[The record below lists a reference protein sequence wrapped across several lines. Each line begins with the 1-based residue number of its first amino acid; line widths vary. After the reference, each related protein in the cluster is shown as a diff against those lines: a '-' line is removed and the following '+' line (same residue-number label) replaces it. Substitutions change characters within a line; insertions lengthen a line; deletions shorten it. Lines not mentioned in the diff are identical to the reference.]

1 MFLKS
6 LSSLIYG
13 YKMVLDMAKLAP
25 LPPAPVIMT
34 CFGHCGIGLGAES
47 YRRLLLDVG
56 ADPLRPVLHGEK
68 EEAKVLKR
76 YGSTILRFPNS
87 YAGAAIP
94 LIPRALLVDLD
105 PRAANLILQS
115 YPDLFAL
122 RDKHVIHGSG
132 GAARNWAEG
141 RTRFVKEVTAKL
153 DIQKQLASLS
163 PEPVRGFTVPFAMG
177 GGTGSSFA
185 CAFMQYIK
193 KEALGNA
200 TVATFGLLPEFGWD
214 PVIYEAAAVN
224 IVMNLEYQI
233 KYSDCSILLDNK
245 ALRQLSHKFDHKLS
259 KVPSIIDDL
268 PKEQEVGWRDYRG
281 MNLVAANAISMFI
294 ASFAR
299 ETEWDMSNYR
309 TWLATKRPKF
319 AVPWVIP
326 AIPSEAHWN
335 LIPRGKSTTMEGII
349 EAARHREDAIL
360 FDIDEN
366 DIRNKG
372 GPRDSCCALVKVSG
386 EFDMKEREALKAVI
400 KDKFNIEDSRM
411 IFVKI
416 PIMEREPASV
426 TILVNTKAIGPKI
439 LEIARAAEEAWD
451 SYKEEYAK
459 WGLTNEEF
467 KQALMDVVHHF
478 S

>member
-1 MFLKS
+1 MS
-6 LSSLIYG
+6 
-13 YKMVLDMAKLAP
+13 KLAP
-25 LPPAPVIMT
+25 LPPAPVLMT

-56 ADPLRPVLHGEK
+56 ADPLKPTLRSER
-68 EEAKVLKR
+68 EESRVLKR

-87 YAGAAIP
+87 YAGGEVP

-122 RDKHVIHGSG
+122 RDKHVIHGAG

-141 RTRFVKEVTAKL
+141 RTRFIKEVSAKF
-153 DIQKQLASLS
+153 DMQKQLSALS

-185 CAFMQYIK
+185 SSFIQFIK
-193 KEALGNA
+193 KDTKEHA
-200 TVATFGLLPEFGWD
+200 TIATLGLLPEFGWD
-214 PVIYEAAAVN
+214 PVIFEAAAIN

-233 KYSDCSILLDNK
+233 KYSDCSILFSNK
-245 ALRQLSHKFDHKLS
+245 TLRQLSHKFEKKLE
-259 KVPSIIDDL
+259 KIPSIIDDL
-268 PKEQEVGWRDYRG
+268 PHEHEVGWKDYKG
-281 MNLVAANAISMFI
+281 MNLIAANAISMFV

-309 TWLATKRPKF
+309 TWLATKRPRF
-319 AVPWVIP
+319 AIPWVIP
-326 AIPSEAHWN
+326 IIPEENQWGTN
-335 LIPRGKSTTMEGII
+335 LLSSGKANTMEGIMEHI
-349 EAARHREDAIL
+349 GKRQDAIL

-366 DIRNKG
+366 DIRNNG
-372 GPRDSCCALVKVSG
+372 GPKDSCCALVKIKG
-386 EFDMKEREALKAVI
+386 EFDAKERETLKRII
-400 KDKFNIEDSRM
+400 KDRFNIEDSRM

-416 PIMEREPASV
+416 PILESEQANI

-439 LEIARAAEEAWD
+439 LEIAREAEESWD
-451 SYKEEYAK
+451 AYKEEYGK
-459 WGLTNEEF
+459 WGLTTEEF
-467 KQALMDVVHHF
+467 KTSLMDVIHQF

>member
-1 MFLKS
+1 
-6 LSSLIYG
+6 
-13 YKMVLDMAKLAP
+13 MAKLAP

-56 ADPLRPVLHGEK
+56 ADPLKPVLHGEK

-76 YGSTILRFPNS
+76 YGSTILRFPSS
-87 YAGAAIP
+87 YGGGDIP

-141 RTRFVKEVTAKL
+141 RTRFTKEISTKF

-193 KEALGNA
+193 KDTKEHA
-200 TVATFGLLPEFGWD
+200 TVVTFGLLPEFGWD
-214 PVIYEAAAVN
+214 PVIFEAAAIN

-233 KYSDCSILLDNK
+233 KYSDCSILFDNK
-245 ALRQLSHKFDHKLS
+245 TLRQIAHKFDHKLS

-268 PKEQEVGWRDYRG
+268 PKEHEVGWKDYKG
-281 MNLVAANAISMFI
+281 MNLIAANAMSMFI

-309 TWLATKRPKF
+309 TWLATKHPKF
-319 AVPWVIP
+319 AIPWMIPVVP
-326 AIPSEAHWN
+326 EGTHWN
-335 LIPRGKSTTMEGII
+335 LIPDGKSNTMEGII
-349 EAARHREDAIL
+349 NSVTHREDAVL
-360 FDIDEN
+360 FDIDETV
-366 DIRNKG
+366 IRDKG
-372 GPRDSCCALVKVSG
+372 GPRDSCCALVKVKG
-386 EFDMKEREALKAVI
+386 EFDMREREALKRII
-400 KDKFNIEDSRM
+400 KDRFNIEDSRM

-416 PIMEREPASV
+416 PIMENEAANV
-426 TILVNTKAIGPKI
+426 TILINTKAIGPKI
-439 LEIARAAEEAWD
+439 LEIAREAEEAWD
-451 SYKEEYAK
+451 SYKEEYSK
-459 WGLTNEEF
+459 WGLATEEF
-467 KQALMDVVHHF
+467 KQGLMDVVHHF

>member
-1 MFLKS
+1 MS
-6 LSSLIYG
+6 
-13 YKMVLDMAKLAP
+13 KLAP
-25 LPPAPVIMT
+25 LPPAPVLMT

-56 ADPLRPVLHGEK
+56 ADPLKPTLRNER
-68 EEAKVLKR
+68 EESRVLKR

-87 YAGAAIP
+87 YADGEIP

-122 RDKHVIHGSG
+122 RDKHVIHGAG

-141 RTRFVKEVTAKL
+141 RTRFIKEVTAKF
-153 DIQKQLASLS
+153 DMQKQLSALS
-163 PEPVRGFTVPFAMG
+163 PEPVRGFTVPFALG

-185 CAFMQYIK
+185 SAFIQFIK
-193 KEALGNA
+193 KDTKEHA
-200 TVATFGLLPEFGWD
+200 TIATLGLLPEFGWD
-214 PVIYEAAAVN
+214 PIIFEAAAIN
-224 IVMNLEYQI
+224 IVMSLEYQI
-233 KYSDCSILLDNK
+233 KYSDCSILFSNK
-245 ALRQLSHKFDHKLS
+245 TLRYLSHKFAKKLE

-268 PKEQEVGWRDYRG
+268 PKEHEVGWKDYKG
-281 MNLVAANAISMFI
+281 MNLIAANAISMFVS
-294 ASFAR
+294 SFAR

-319 AVPWVIP
+319 AIPWVIP
-326 AIPSEAHWN
+326 IIPGENQWN
-335 LIPRGKSTTMEGII
+335 TNLLSSGKSNTMEGIVEHI
-349 EAARHREDAIL
+349 SKRQDAVL

-366 DIRNKG
+366 DIRNNG
-372 GPRDSCCALVKVSG
+372 GPKDSCCALVKVKG
-386 EFDMKEREALKAVI
+386 EFDIKERDTLKRII
-400 KDKFNIEDSRM
+400 KDRFNIEEQRM

-416 PIMEREPASV
+416 PIMNSEQANV

-439 LEIARAAEEAWD
+439 LEIAREAEESWD
-451 SYKEEYAK
+451 AYKEEYGK
-459 WGLTNEEF
+459 WGLATEEF
-467 KQALMDVVHHF
+467 KTSLMDVIHQF

>member
-1 MFLKS
+1 
-6 LSSLIYG
+6 
-13 YKMVLDMAKLAP
+13 MAKFTP
-25 LPPAPVIMT
+25 LPPAPVLMT

-56 ADPLRPVLHGEK
+56 ADPLKPVLHGEK
-68 EEAKVLKR
+68 EESKVLKR

-87 YAGAAIP
+87 YNGGEIP

-122 RDKHVIHGSG
+122 RDKHVIHGTG

-141 RTRFVKEVTAKL
+141 RTRFTKEVSTKFDL
-153 DIQKQLASLS
+153 QKQLASLS

-185 CAFMQYIK
+185 SAFIEYIK
-193 KEALGNA
+193 KDTGAHA
-200 TVATFGLLPEFGWD
+200 TLATIGLLPEFGWD
-214 PVIYEAAAVN
+214 PVIFEAAAIN
-224 IVMNLEYQI
+224 IIMNLEYQI
-233 KYSDCSILLDNK
+233 KFSDCSILLDNK
-245 ALRQLSHKFDHKLS
+245 TLRKLS
-259 KVPSIIDDL
+259 QQFKNKLDKMQSIIDDL
-268 PKEQEVGWRDYRG
+268 PKEHEAGWKDYRG
-281 MNLVAANAISMFI
+281 MNIIAANAISMFI

-319 AVPWVIP
+319 AIPWVIP
-326 AIPSEAHWN
+326 LVPSGGHWN
-335 LIPRGKSTTMEGII
+335 PMNIDNNNTMEGIMD
-349 EAARHREDAIL
+349 AVHHKEDAIL

-366 DIRNKG
+366 AIRDKG
-372 GPRDSCCALVKVSG
+372 GSRDSCCALVKVRG
-386 EFDMKEREALKAVI
+386 EFDLKEREALKTVI
-400 KDKFNIEDSRM
+400 RDRFNIEDSRM

-416 PIMEREPASV
+416 PIMENEPAHV
-426 TILVNTKAIGPKI
+426 TILINTKAIGQKI
-439 LEIARAAEEAWD
+439 LDIATEAEQSWD
-451 SYKEEYAK
+451 SFREEYTK
-459 WGLTNEEF
+459 WGLVNEEF
-467 KQALMDVVHHF
+467 KQSLMDVVHHF

>member
-1 MFLKS
+1 MS
-6 LSSLIYG
+6 
-13 YKMVLDMAKLAP
+13 KLAP
-25 LPPAPVIMT
+25 LPPAPVLMT

-56 ADPLRPVLHGEK
+56 ADPLKPTLKNSKDESR
-68 EEAKVLKR
+68 VLKR
-76 YGSTILRFPNS
+76 YGSTILRFPQS
-87 YAGAAIP
+87 YGGSEIP

-122 RDKHVIHGSG
+122 REKHVVHGAG

-141 RTRFVKEVTAKL
+141 RTRFGQEMKSKA
-153 DIQKQLASLS
+153 DIQKQISALS

-185 CAFMQYIK
+185 SAFIEFVK
-193 KEALGNA
+193 RDSKEHA

-214 PVIYEAAAVN
+214 PVIFEAAAIN
-224 IVMNLEYQI
+224 IVMNLEYQT
-233 KYSDCSILLDNK
+233 KYSYCSILFSNK
-245 ALRQLSHKFDHKLS
+245 TLRKLAHQHE
-259 KVPSIIDDL
+259 KRLQKIPSIIDDL
-268 PKEQEVGWRDYRG
+268 PREHEVGWKDYKG
-281 MNLVAANAISMFI
+281 MNLIAANAISMFI

-319 AVPWVIP
+319 AIPWVMP
-326 AIPSEAHWN
+326 VVPSENQWGKD
-335 LIPRGKSTTMEGII
+335 LLGGKSNTMEDVITRVGK
-349 EAARHREDAIL
+349 REDALL
-360 FDIDEN
+360 FDIDET
-366 DIRNKG
+366 DIRNNG
-372 GPRDSCCALVKVSG
+372 GTRDSCCVLVKVRG
-386 EFDMKEREALKAVI
+386 EFDIKEREAIKRII
-400 KDKFNIEDSRM
+400 KDKFNIEESRM

-416 PIMEREPASV
+416 PIMEGEQANI

-439 LEIARAAEEAWD
+439 LDIAKEAEESWD
-451 SYKEEYAK
+451 AYKEEYGK
-459 WGLTNEEF
+459 WGLTTEEF
-467 KQALMDVVHHF
+467 KQGLMDVVHQF

>member
-1 MFLKS
+1 
-6 LSSLIYG
+6 
-13 YKMVLDMAKLAP
+13 MAKFAP
-25 LPPAPVIMT
+25 LPPAPVLMT

-56 ADPLRPVLHGEK
+56 ADPLKPVLHGEK
-68 EEAKVLKR
+68 EESKVLKR

-87 YAGAAIP
+87 YNGGEIP

-122 RDKHVIHGSG
+122 RDKHVIHGAG

-141 RTRFVKEVTAKL
+141 RTRFMKEVSTKFNV
-153 DIQKQLASLS
+153 QKQLASLS

-185 CAFMQYIK
+185 CAFMEYIK
-193 KEALGNA
+193 KDAGSHTTIA
-200 TVATFGLLPEFGWD
+200 TIGLLPEFGWD
-214 PVIYEAAAVN
+214 PVIFEAAAIN

-233 KYSDCSILLDNK
+233 KYSDCCILLDNK
-245 ALRQLSHKFDHKLS
+245 TLRQLEHKFKNKLE
-259 KVPSIIDDL
+259 KIPSIIDDL
-268 PKEQEVGWRDYRG
+268 PKEHEVGWKDYKG
-281 MNLVAANAISMFI
+281 MNLISANAISMFI

-326 AIPSEAHWN
+326 LVPDSGHWN
-335 LIPRGKSTTMEGII
+335 LLPNGKSNTMEDII
-349 EAARHREDAIL
+349 NAAHKREDAIL

-366 DIRNKG
+366 MIRDKG
-372 GPRDSCCALVKVSG
+372 SARDSCCALVKVKG
-386 EFDMKEREALKAVI
+386 EFDMKEREALKTII
-400 KDKFNIEDSRM
+400 KDRFNIEDSRM

-416 PIMEREPASV
+416 PIMEHEAANV
-426 TILVNTKAIGPKI
+426 TILVNTKAIGQKI
-439 LEIARAAEEAWD
+439 LDIATEAEQSWD
-451 SYKEEYAK
+451 SFKEEYAK

-467 KQALMDVVHHF
+467 KQSLMDVVHHF

>member
-1 MFLKS
+1 MS
-6 LSSLIYG
+6 
-13 YKMVLDMAKLAP
+13 KLAP
-25 LPPAPVIMT
+25 LPPAPVLMT

-56 ADPLRPVLHGEK
+56 ANPLKPTLRNER
-68 EEAKVLKR
+68 EESRVLKR

-87 YAGAAIP
+87 YAGGEIP
-94 LIPRALLVDLD
+94 LIPRALLIDLD

-122 RDKHVIHGSG
+122 RDKHVIHGAG

-141 RTRFVKEVTAKL
+141 RTRFIKEVTGKF
-153 DIQKQLASLS
+153 DMQKQLSALS
-163 PEPVRGFTVPFAMG
+163 PEPVRGFTVPFALG

-185 CAFMQYIK
+185 SAFIQFIK
-193 KEALGNA
+193 KDTKEHA
-200 TVATFGLLPEFGWD
+200 TIATLGLLPEFGWD
-214 PVIYEAAAVN
+214 PIIFEAAAIN

-233 KYSDCSILLDNK
+233 KYSDCSILFSNK
-245 ALRQLSHKFDHKLS
+245 TLRYLSHKFAKKLE

-268 PKEQEVGWRDYRG
+268 PQEHEVGWKDYKG
-281 MNLVAANAISMFI
+281 MNLIAANAISMFVS
-294 ASFAR
+294 SFAR

-319 AVPWVIP
+319 AIPWVIP
-326 AIPSEAHWN
+326 IIPGENQWN
-335 LIPRGKSTTMEGII
+335 TNLLSSGKSNTMEGIVEHI
-349 EAARHREDAIL
+349 SKRQDAVL

-366 DIRNKG
+366 DIRNNG
-372 GPRDSCCALVKVSG
+372 GPKDSCCALVKVKG
-386 EFDMKEREALKAVI
+386 EFDIKERDTLKRII
-400 KDKFNIEDSRM
+400 KDRFNIEEQRM

-416 PIMEREPASV
+416 PIMNSEQANV

-439 LEIARAAEEAWD
+439 LEIAREAEESWD
-451 SYKEEYAK
+451 AYKEEYGK
-459 WGLTNEEF
+459 WGLATEEF
-467 KQALMDVVHHF
+467 KTSLMDVIHQF